1 MFHHLNSFR
10 VRLLLVLAALL
21 VATLG
26 VQYLINYYFA
36 KRVATTIGEQ
46 EQALAI
52 GMSLA
57 LEGVSSSQYL
67 NDIRA
72 RQQPEMP
79 PELADRLINILIVNG
94 DGLIKDS
101 LDPRFQPETLNDG
114 SVREFRLSEVALP
127 PLVDAGRATQEIAAL
142 LGEDFDRTPPQVG
155 VPRAFPVRT
164 ETNKGTTYII
174 VVLGSPN
181 TPDAAVFESAAALL
195 PALFVL
201 LLATFA
207 AAFLVWR
214 FTRPIADL
222 SEGARR
228 VAAGDFSFRVPAE
241 SRRDEMGALATSFNR
256 MIEQVGHTRELEMQV
271 QQAERS
277 AVVGRLASA
286 IAHEIRNP
294 LNYINLTLDHLR
306 NSLAPEDATKR
317 ETFNR
322 LAGNLKT
329 EVARINARISEFLN
343 YTRPSRL
350 NREPLDLRQA
360 LTDAL
365 HLVEAQAAESN
376 ITTHLNAP
384 DDTPPV
390 LADADALRSV
400 FTNLMLNAVQ
410 VMESAKHGA
419 LIVTLTHDTTHAHVR
434 ITDTGEGIA
443 PENISQIFE
452 PYFSTKETGTGLGLA
467 IVKKAIDDHGG
478 TINVESIPDEGTT
491 FVVSLPLA
499 VGSGQWSVVS

>member
-1 MFHHLNSFR
+1 M
-10 VRLLLVLAALL
+10 LLVLAALL

-36 KRVATTIGEQ
+36 KRVATTISEQ
-46 EQALAI
+46 EQSLAI
-52 GMSLA
+52 GMALA
-57 LEGVSSSQYL
+57 LESFSVSDRLDVLYQKQQY
-67 NDIRA
+67 
-72 RQQPEMP
+72 
-79 PELADRLINILIVNG
+79 ADSPQAERLINILIVDG
-94 DGLIKDS
+94 DGFITDS
-101 LDPRFQPETLNDG
+101 LQPRFQPEETPDG
-114 SVREFRLSEVALP
+114 STRSYRLSEVALP
-127 PLVDAGRATQEIAAL
+127 PLVDAGRATQEIALL

-164 ETNKGTTYII
+164 QTNKGANYII

-181 TPDAAVFESAAALL
+181 TPEAAVFQSAAALL
-195 PALFVL
+195 PALVIL

-228 VAAGDFSFRVPAE
+228 VAAGDFSFRIPAE

-256 MIEQVGHTRELEMQV
+256 MIEQVGQTRELQIQV

-306 NSLAPEDATKR
+306 TSLAPEDATRR

-322 LAGNLKT
+322 LAGNVKT

-350 NREPLDLRQA
+350 NPEPLDLRPA
-360 LTDAL
+360 LTAAL

-376 ITTHLNAP
+376 ITTHLDIP
-384 DDTPPV
+384 DDVPPV
-390 LADADALRSV
+390 LADADALRSI

-410 VMESAKHGA
+410 VMETAKRG
-419 LIVTLTHDTTHAHVR
+419 TLTVSLSHDATQAHVR
-434 ITDTGEGIA
+434 IADTGAGIS
-443 PENISQIFE
+443 PENIPQIFE

-467 IVKKAIDDHGG
+467 IVKKAVDDLGG
-478 TINVESIPDEGTT
+478 AINVESTPDEGTT
-491 FVVSLPLA
+491 FVVSLPL
-499 VGSGQWSVVS
+499 SVVSGQ